1 MDATRPLPERGST
14 PAVAWSENWTL
25 ALFVTTVF
33 LGAGLV
39 FAVQPMVAKMLL
51 PSFGGASSVWAVSL
65 VFFQATLLAGYAF
78 AHVSLRLLGA
88 RRQTAVQIGL
98 LLVPLAAL
106 PIAVGSGAS
115 TVDDPNLR
123 LILALTIGTSL
134 PFFAVTTASP
144 VLQRWFSATGH
155 SSGGDPYFLYA
166 AGNAGSLLG
175 LLLYPLLIERALPL
189 DEQARAWAIAYTLFV
204 LLAGACAWRV
214 LSSRGSTDQSVRAAP
229 VSVPLTWPR
238 RLRWVLLAAIPS
250 SLMVGTTTHLS
261 TDVAAVPLLWV
272 IPLALYLLT
281 FVLAFARRERLS
293 LRTVSR
299 CSVVTSLVA
308 IFSLL
313 PIVTL
318 PIWALVSIHG
328 LNLFFLALLIHRR
341 LAVDRPP
348 ADRLTEFY
356 LLLSVGGVCGG
367 AFNALLAPIIF
378 PTVAEYPIAIVA
390 ALFLRPRPARVRGSS
405 QRLRRSLDILLVLVL
420 VWVILGAATQFER
433 SELFARLFL
442 FAMVGVVA
450 LFARRPT
457 PFALGCAA
465 LLALTVVPH
474 PALHGDRTFYGVLRV
489 EQDGTFHKLI
499 HGTTVHGV
507 EDFARQRLGEPL
519 SYHSRRG
526 PLGQMFARM
535 GSRFDDVAVIGL
547 GAGAAAAYG
556 AEGDAF
562 TFFEID
568 PEMARVASDPKLF
581 SYMTNS
587 AADTRVVIGDGR
599 LKLAVEPD
607 TSYDAIVMDAF
618 SSDSVPMHL
627 LTVEAFEL
635 YLEKLRPDGVIA
647 FNISNRYLDLEP
659 VVAGI
664 ARRLELSGVSQHHPF
679 PKKDYERTGI
689 ASSRWVVVARDAG
702 TIDPLRGDKRW
713 KLLSTTPEL
722 PVWTDQSSNILDV
735 THWFRP

>member
-1 MDATRPLPERGST
+1 MDVTRPLPERGST

-33 LGAGLV
+33 VGAGLV

-51 PSFGGASSVWAVSL
+51 PSFGGAASVWAVSL

-78 AHVSLRLLGA
+78 AHVSLRVLGV
-88 RRQTAVQIGL
+88 RRQTAVQVGL
-98 LLVPLAAL
+98 LLLPLAAL
-106 PIAVGSGAS
+106 PIAVGSGVS
-115 TVDDPNLR
+115 GVDDPNVR
-123 LILALTIGTSL
+123 LLVALTLGTSL

-175 LLLYPLLIERALPL
+175 LLLYPLVIERALPL
-189 DEQARAWAIAYTLFV
+189 DAQALAWAIAYTVFV
-204 LLAGACAWRV
+204 ILAAACAWRV
-214 LSSRGSTDQSVRAAP
+214 LASPKGPDQNVGVAP
-229 VSVPLTWPR
+229 VSVPVAWRR
-238 RLRWVLLAAIPS
+238 RLGWIGLAAIPS

-293 LRTVSR
+293 FQNVSR
-299 CSVVTSLVA
+299 CAVVTSLVA

-318 PIWALVSIHG
+318 PIWALVCIHG

-341 LAVDRPP
+341 LALDRPP

-367 AFNALLAPIIF
+367 AFNALLAPLIF

-390 ALFLRPRPARVRGSS
+390 ALLLRPRPPRVGRSAR
-405 QRLRRSLDILLVLVL
+405 RLRRTLDIVPLLVLL
-420 VWVILGAATQFER
+420 WVILGAATQFEK

-457 PFALGCAA
+457 SFAFGCAA
-465 LLALTVVPH
+465 LLLLTVVPH
-474 PALHGDRTFYGVLRV
+474 PALHGERTFYGVLRV
-489 EQDGTFHKLI
+489 EEDGTRHTLVS
-499 HGTTVHGV
+499 GTTVHGV
-507 EDFARQRLGEPL
+507 EDFAQSQIGEPL
-519 SYHSRRG
+519 SYHSRQG
-526 PLGQMFARM
+526 PLGQLFERM

-568 PEMARVASDPKLF
+568 PEMARVATDPTLF
-581 SYMTNS
+581 SYVSNS
-587 AADTRVVIGDGR
+587 AAETRIVIGDGR
-599 LKLAVEPD
+599 LKLEDEPD
-607 TSYDAIVMDAF
+607 RSYDAVILDAF
-618 SSDSVPMHL
+618 SSDSIPMHL
-627 LTVEAFEL
+627 LTLEAVEL
-635 YLEKLRPDGVIA
+635 YLQKLRSDGVMA
-647 FNISNRYLDLEP
+647 FHISNRYLDLEP

-664 ARRLELSGVSQHHPF
+664 ARRLELSGAAQHHRF
-679 PKKDYERTGI
+679 SKTYFERTGN
-689 ASSRWVVVARDAG
+689 ASSNWVVLARDAS
-702 TIDPLRGDKRW
+702 TIDLLRRDRRW
-713 KLLSTTPEL
+713 RQLPTSAGL

-735 THWFRP
+735 AHWFRS